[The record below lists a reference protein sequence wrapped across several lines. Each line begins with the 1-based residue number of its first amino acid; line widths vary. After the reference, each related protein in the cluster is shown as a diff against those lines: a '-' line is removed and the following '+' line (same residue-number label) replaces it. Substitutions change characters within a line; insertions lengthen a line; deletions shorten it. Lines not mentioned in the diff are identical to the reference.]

1 MGEELKPCPF
11 CGGDAKHND
20 GGNSTYGR
28 FWWAVGCPECDVVLR
43 DREVW
48 GANSQL
54 VLPAKECFARW
65 NTRADAAFME
75 EVREVLEVA
84 QADAV
89 SERDRLIETEA
100 VWTVPDEDGVQ
111 HPKMEKLPAD
121 AREELALIS
130 EKVERIDALPAKME
144 GK

>member
-75 EVREVLEVA
+75 EVREVLRGLIDDV
-84 QADAV
+84 QAWVDAIQNNGT
-89 SERDRLIETEA
+89 SWDDWDHHYKGFA
-100 VWTVPDEDGVQ
+100 HDGG
-111 HPKMEKLPAD
+111 LD
-121 AREELALIS
+121 GARALL
-130 EKVERIDALPAKME
+130 EKME